1 MDTRARIANRPR
13 RDTKIYLTY
22 LFTYGK
28 TLLFGA
34 PFPLLLI
41 GNVIVVVQLAR
52 SRSRHQRM
60 NISGQVRD
68 TRSLSILMIALC
80 VLFLV
85 TVTPVSVGMVYLPYQ
100 REKNFA
106 LASVDPDTAL
116 YDAQYFKFFYSVAYL
131 VSFFNSIFN
140 FAIYV
145 FSGSKFRAELVS
157 MLCCKANYG
166 IRSFGS

>member
-1 MDTRARIANRPR
+1 
-13 RDTKIYLTY
+13 
-22 LFTYGK
+22 
-28 TLLFGA
+28 
-34 PFPLLLI
+34 
-41 GNVIVVVQLAR
+41 
-52 SRSRHQRM
+52 M
-60 NISGQVRD
+60 NISGQASV
-68 TRSLSILMIALC
+68 TRSLFILMTALC

-131 VSFFNSIFN
+131 VSFFNSTFN

-145 FSGSKFRAELVS
+145 FSGSKFRAELMS
-157 MLCCKANYG
+157 MLCCKAN
-166 IRSFGS
+166 